1 MTNHRGSAG
10 HHKNTLEMTRSAYDD
25 ILLKTRELRT
35 KKTKK
40 VRHFI
45 YVLHNPMFLYY
56 GPNVYKIGYSKNIE
70 QRLIGYTTSYP
81 KKSTI
86 VYSKEVANQECEPR
100 LHKIMD
106 AFRMEPNREFFDCPL
121 SQVKEFIESL

>member
-1 MTNHRGSAG
+1 MTQ
-10 HHKNTLEMTRSAYDD
+10 SAYDD
-25 ILLKTRELRT
+25 AFLKTRELRT

-81 KKSTI
+81 KISTI
-86 VYSKEVANQECEPR
+86 VYSKEVASQECEPR

-106 AFRMEPNREFFDCPL
+106 AFRMEPNREFFDCHL